1 MGLTNNL
8 YKQGELILNQ
18 NLTST
23 AEAINKLIQEFS
35 KLPGI
40 GPKSAQRLTYYLLRS
55 PEEQTRRLA
64 EAILS
69 VKQKTKLCSICF
81 NVTESDLCLI
91 CHSDQRNRA
100 KICIV
105 EQPQDIL
112 ALEHT
117 GIYNG
122 LYHVLHGAISPTE
135 GVGVNDIRI
144 RELMSRL
151 QDGSV
156 DEVILATNP
165 NLEGEQTAMYLNKL
179 ISPLDIKITRLARG
193 LPFGTEL
200 EYADDVT
207 LTRAIEGR
215 QEF

>member
-1 MGLTNNL
+1 MD
-8 YKQGELILNQ
+8 Q
-18 NLTST
+18 NLIPA
-23 AEAINKLIQEFS
+23 AEAINKLIQEFN

-40 GPKSAQRLTYYLLRS
+40 GPKSAQRLAYHLLRA
-55 PEEQTRRLA
+55 PDEQTKLLA

-69 VKQKTKLCSICF
+69 LKQKVALCSTCF
-81 NVTESDLCLI
+81 NVTESDPCPT
-91 CHSDQRNRA
+91 CRSDERDRS

-117 GIYNG
+117 GIYKG

-135 GVGVNDIRI
+135 GIGADDIRI
-144 RELMSRL
+144 KELLSRL

-156 DEVILATNP
+156 NEAILATNP
-165 NLEGEQTAMYLNKL
+165 NLEGEQTAMYLSRL
-179 ISPLDIKITRLARG
+179 ISPLGIRVTRLARG

-207 LTRAIEGR
+207 LTQAIEGR

>member
-1 MGLTNNL
+1 
-8 YKQGELILNQ
+8 LNQ
-18 NLTST
+18 NLIPTSD
-23 AEAINKLIQEFS
+23 AVSRLVQELNKLPS
-35 KLPGI
+35 I
-40 GPKSAQRLTYYLLRS
+40 GPKSAQRLAYYLLRA
-55 PEEQTRRLA
+55 PQEQAKLLA
-64 EAILS
+64 DAILS
-69 VKQKTKLCSICF
+69 VKHETRLCSVCF
-81 NVTESDLCLI
+81 NVTDTDPCPI
-91 CHSDQRNRA
+91 CRNDQRDRT
-100 KICIV
+100 KVCIV

-135 GVGVNDIRI
+135 GMGADNIRI
-144 RELMSRL
+144 KELMGRL
-151 QDGSV
+151 QNSSIS
-156 DEVILATNP
+156 EVILATNP
-165 NLEGEQTAMYLNKL
+165 TLEGEQTAMYLNKL
-179 ISPLDIKITRLARG
+179 ILPLGIKATRLARG

>member
-1 MGLTNNL
+1 M
-8 YKQGELILNQ
+8 NQ
-18 NLTST
+18 NLIPA
-23 AEAINKLIQEFS
+23 AEAINKLIQEFNN
-35 KLPGI
+35 LPGI
-40 GPKSAQRLTYYLLRS
+40 GPKSAQRLAYYLLRA
-55 PEEQTRRLA
+55 PDEQTKLLA
-64 EAILS
+64 KAILS
-69 VKQKTKLCSICF
+69 LKQKVVLCSTCF
-81 NVTESDLCLI
+81 NVTESDPCPT
-91 CHSDQRNRA
+91 CRSDERDRS

-117 GIYNG
+117 GIYKG

-135 GVGVNDIRI
+135 GIGADDIRI
-144 RELMSRL
+144 KELLSRL

-156 DEVILATNP
+156 NEAILATNP
-165 NLEGEQTAMYLNKL
+165 NLEGEQTAMYLSRL
-179 ISPLDIKITRLARG
+179 ISPLGIRVTRLARG

-207 LTRAIEGR
+207 LTQAIEGR

>member
-1 MGLTNNL
+1 LDTNPTPTSGAVGRL
-8 YKQGELILNQ
+8 IEEL
-18 NLTST
+18 
-23 AEAINKLIQEFS
+23 S

-40 GPKSAQRLTYYLLRS
+40 GPKSAQRLAFNLLRAS
-55 PEEQTRRLA
+55 EEQTRLLA

-69 VKQKTKLCSICF
+69 VKQQTKLCSVCF
-81 NVTESDLCLI
+81 NITDADPCPI
-91 CHSDQRNRA
+91 CRNPQRDKA
-100 KICIV
+100 EICIV

-117 GIYNG
+117 KNYNG

-135 GVGVNDIRI
+135 GVGADDIRVK
-144 RELMSRL
+144 ELMDRL
-151 QDGSV
+151 RDGSV
-156 DEVILATNP
+156 TEVILATNP
-165 NLEGEQTAMYLNKL
+165 NLEGETTAMYLNKL
-179 ISPLDIKITRLARG
+179 ISPLGIKVTRLARG

>member
-1 MGLTNNL
+1 MNDS
-8 YKQGELILNQ
+8 LIPA
-18 NLTST
+18 
-23 AEAINKLIQEFS
+23 AEAINQLIQEFG

-40 GPKSAQRLTYYLLRS
+40 GPKSAQRLTYYLLRAND
-55 PEEQTRRLA
+55 EQTKLLA

-69 VKQKTKLCSICF
+69 LKQKITLCSTCF
-81 NVTESDLCLI
+81 NVTESDPCSI
-91 CHSDQRNRA
+91 CRNDQRDHSL
-100 KICIV
+100 ICIV

-117 GIYNG
+117 GIYRG

-135 GVGVNDIRI
+135 GVGANDIRI
-144 RELMSRL
+144 QELLSRL
-151 QDGSV
+151 QDGSIS
-156 DEVILATNP
+156 EVILATNP
-165 NLEGEQTAMYLNKL
+165 NLEGEQTAMYLQRL
-179 ISPLDIKITRLARG
+179 ILPLDIKVTRLARG

>member
-1 MGLTNNL
+1 MGLS
-8 YKQGELILNQ
+8 QEIP
-18 NLTST
+18 T
-23 AEAINKLIQEFS
+23 AGAVSRLIQELN

-40 GPKSAQRLTYYLLRS
+40 GPKSAQRLAYYLLRA
-55 PEEQTRRLA
+55 PEDQAKLLA

-69 VKQKTKLCSICF
+69 VKQKTKLCSVCF
-81 NVTESDLCLI
+81 NITDADPCPICRSDRR
-91 CHSDQRNRA
+91 DQS
-100 KICIV
+100 KVCIV

-117 GIYNG
+117 KTFNG

-135 GVGVNDIRI
+135 GVGTEDIRI
-144 RELMSRL
+144 KELMNRL
-151 QDGSV
+151 QGGKIN
-156 DEVILATNP
+156 EVILATNP
-165 NLEGEQTAMYLNKL
+165 TLEGETTAMYLSKL
-179 ISPLDIKITRLARG
+179 ISPLGIKVTRLARG

>member
-1 MGLTNNL
+1 MD
-8 YKQGELILNQ
+8 Q
-18 NLTST
+18 NALPHADVIDS
-23 AEAINKLIQEFS
+23 LIQEFN

-40 GPKSAQRLTYYLLRS
+40 GPKSAQRIVFYLLRAGD
-55 PEEQTRRLA
+55 EQSKSLA

-69 VKQKTKLCSICF
+69 LKRKITLCSTCC
-81 NVTESDLCLI
+81 NVTESDPCSI
-91 CHSDQRNRA
+91 CRSDKRDRSQV
-100 KICIV
+100 CIV

-117 GIYNG
+117 GIYG
-122 LYHVLHGAISPTE
+122 GMYHVLHGAISPTE
-135 GVGVNDIRI
+135 GIGTEDIRA
-144 RELMSRL
+144 RELMDRL
-151 QDGSV
+151 KDGV
-156 DEVILATNP
+156 VKEVILATNP
-165 NLEGEQTAMYLNKL
+165 NFEGEQTAMYLSHL
-179 ISPLDIKITRLARG
+179 ITPLGIRVTRLARG

>member
-1 MGLTNNL
+1 
-8 YKQGELILNQ
+8 LNQ
-18 NLTST
+18 NLIPA
-23 AEAINKLIQEFS
+23 AEAINKLIQEFNR
-35 KLPGI
+35 LPGI
-40 GPKSAQRLTYYLLRS
+40 GPKSAQRLAYYLLRA
-55 PEEQTRRLA
+55 PDEQTKLLA

-69 VKQKTKLCSICF
+69 LKKKVVLCSTCF
-81 NVTESDLCLI
+81 NVTESDPCPT
-91 CHSDQRNRA
+91 CRSDERDRS

-117 GIYNG
+117 GIYKG

-135 GVGVNDIRI
+135 GIGADDIRI
-144 RELMSRL
+144 KELLNRL

-156 DEVILATNP
+156 NEAILATNP
-165 NLEGEQTAMYLNKL
+165 NLEGEQTAMYLSRL
-179 ISPLDIKITRLARG
+179 ISPLRIRVTRLARG

-207 LTRAIEGR
+207 LTQAIEGR

>member
-1 MGLTNNL
+1 MKSKTT
-8 YKQGELILNQ
+8 INQ
-18 NLTST
+18 SLPQT
-23 AEAINKLIQEFS
+23 AEPINRLIQELN

-40 GPKSAQRLTYYLLRS
+40 GPKSAQRIAYHLLRS
-55 PEEQTRRLA
+55 PEEQSRLLA
-64 EAILS
+64 EAVLS
-69 VKQKTKLCSICF
+69 VKRQITLCSSCF
-81 NVTESDLCLI
+81 NVTDADPCPLCRSLERDK
-91 CHSDQRNRA
+91 S

-117 GIYNG
+117 RIYKG

-135 GVGVNDIRI
+135 GVGTDDIRI
-144 RELMSRL
+144 RELMDRL
-151 QDGSV
+151 KSNQIT
-156 DEVILATNP
+156 EVILATNT
-165 NLEGEQTAMYLNKL
+165 NLEGGQTALYLNRL
-179 ISPLDIKITRLARG
+179 IAALGVRVTRLARG

-207 LTRAIEGR
+207 LTRAFEGR

>member
-1 MGLTNNL
+1 MDRSFVPAT
-8 YKQGELILNQ
+8 E
-18 NLTST
+18 SVSR
-23 AEAINKLIQEFS
+23 LIQELN

-40 GPKSAQRLTYYLLRS
+40 GPKSAQRLAYHILRT
-55 PEEQTRRLA
+55 PEEQTRELA
-64 EAILS
+64 DAILS
-69 VKQKTKLCSICF
+69 VKQKTKLCSTCF
-81 NVTESDLCLI
+81 NVTESDTCRI
-91 CHSDQRNRA
+91 CGNAQRDRT

-117 GIYNG
+117 GAYKG

-135 GVGVNDIRI
+135 GVGADNIKVK
-144 RELMSRL
+144 ELINRL
-151 QDGSV
+151 KDGSV
-156 DEVILATNP
+156 TEVILATNT
-165 NLEGEQTAMYLNKL
+165 NLEGEQTALYLSKT
-179 ISPLDIKITRLARG
+179 ISPLGIKVTRLARG

-207 LTRAIEGR
+207 LTRALEGR

>member
-1 MGLTNNL
+1 
-8 YKQGELILNQ
+8 LNQ
-18 NLTST
+18 GPTST
-23 AEAINKLIQEFS
+23 TEAINKLIQELN

-40 GPKSAQRLTYYLLRS
+40 GPKSAQRLTYHLLRA
-55 PEEQTRRLA
+55 PEEQAKLLA
-64 EAILS
+64 EALLS

-81 NVTESDLCLI
+81 NVTESEPCLI
-91 CHSDQRNRA
+91 CRSDQRDRS

-117 GIYNG
+117 SIYNG

-135 GVGVNDIRI
+135 GVEADDIRI
-144 RELMSRL
+144 KELLSRL
-151 QDGSV
+151 QGSPV
-156 DEVILATNP
+156 NEVILATNT
-165 NLEGEQTAMYLNKL
+165 NLEGEQTAMYLNRL
-179 ISPLDIKITRLARG
+179 ISPLGIRVTRLARG